1 MSMTKVSRRRLKI
14 EVLLAAAATT
24 LAVVTIFW
32 KDWIEVLF
40 RVDPDRGSGL
50 LEWLVVG
57 VLLAVAAFSVLAARW
72 EWRRGHLRG
81 ALASNA

>member
-1 MSMTKVSRRRLKI
+1 MTKVSRRRLQI
-14 EVLLAAAATT
+14 EVTLAAAATT

-57 VLLAVAAFSVLAARW
+57 VLFAVAAFSALAARW
-72 EWRRGHLRG
+72 EWRRGHLRVASG
-81 ALASNA
+81 SNA